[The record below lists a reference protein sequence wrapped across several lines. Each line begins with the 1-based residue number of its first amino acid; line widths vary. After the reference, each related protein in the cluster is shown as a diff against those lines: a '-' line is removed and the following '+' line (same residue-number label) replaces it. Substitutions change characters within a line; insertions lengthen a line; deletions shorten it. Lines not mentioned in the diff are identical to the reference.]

1 MIYAGI
7 DEAGYGPLLGPLC
20 VGMSAFRLS
29 QADDATAPPDLWA
42 RWSTGVCRAPRD
54 KRRRIAVAVSKK
66 LKSAGKVPLL
76 HLERGVLSFVA
87 RAVATDAELFAELG
101 VHARSSRA
109 TPWHAL
115 ELALPE
121 SHAQAELAIAR
132 NVVRRALERAG
143 DGLAAFGVTALDAPA
158 FNELY
163 RRIANKSLLNMS
175 LVFEAARHVDLIRGD
190 EPAYLAIDRQGGR
203 ADYTRELEEHVARG
217 ARVRTLHEDDERST
231 YRIGDGLTVSFE
243 VAAEERHF
251 PVALASMGAKFV
263 RERFMA
269 RLNAFFAERL
279 PGLEPTAGYVEDGRR
294 FLTEVKPILAREA
307 IPEADFTRMV

>member
-1 MIYAGI
+1 VIYAGI

-29 QADDATAPPDLWA
+29 HGDAALPPDLWS

-54 KRRRIAVAVSKK
+54 KRRRIAVADSKR
-66 LKSAGKVPLL
+66 LKSAGKTPLI
-76 HLERGVLSFVA
+76 HLERGVLSFVE
-87 RAVATDAELFAELG
+87 RAVASDAALFAELG
-101 VHARSSRA
+101 VHAPCARA
-109 TPWHAL
+109 TPWHAR

-121 SHAQAELAIAR
+121 SHTQAELAIAR

-175 LVFEAARHVDLIRGD
+175 LVFEAARHVDLLRGD

-203 ADYTRELEEHVARG
+203 ASYAAELEEHVARG
-217 ARVRTLHEDDERST
+217 VRVRTIHEDDERST
-231 YRIGDGLTVSFE
+231 YLLGEGLTVSFE
-243 VAAEERHF
+243 VAAEERHL

-263 RERFMA
+263 RERSMA
-269 RLNAFFAERL
+269 RLNAFFADRV

-294 FLTEVKPILAREA
+294 FLAEVKPVLLREA
-307 IPEADFTRMV
+307 IPEADFARVV